1 VGTQAC
7 VFIIHLALVFLLILL
22 ALSLEQFVWFI
33 CYYGVYE
40 TMFYALYVLCGT
52 LCLFKYEFVSLWYMC
67 EMAMEFGPVSRYY
80 HIWNSILIGLPMKR
94 YASYKLLW
102 FSFELNCVDAHI

>member
-7 VFIIHLALVFLLILL
+7 RFIIHLALVFLLILP

-40 TMFYALYVLCGT
+40 TMSYVLYVLCGT
-52 LCLFKYEFVSLWYMC
+52 LL
-67 EMAMEFGPVSRYY
+67 
-80 HIWNSILIGLPMKR
+80 
-94 YASYKLLW
+94 
-102 FSFELNCVDAHI
+102 